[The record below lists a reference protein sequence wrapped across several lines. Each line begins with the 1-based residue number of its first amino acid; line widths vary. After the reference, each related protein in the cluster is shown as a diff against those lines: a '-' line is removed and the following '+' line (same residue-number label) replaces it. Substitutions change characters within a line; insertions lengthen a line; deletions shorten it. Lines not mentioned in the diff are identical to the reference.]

1 MPKIYYIECDVIVS
15 KKVRNRIV
23 ESKYRDWI
31 IAPTDDPKTLPA
43 DDRRINAL
51 RKRLGVKEKETVSF
65 GKIHSVLPLD

>member
-1 MPKIYYIECDVIVS
+1 MAKIYYIECDVIVS

>member
-1 MPKIYYIECDVIVS
+1 MNKIYYIECDVIVS
-15 KKVRNRIV
+15 KKVRNRVV
-23 ESKYRDWI
+23 ESKYHHWI
-31 IAPTDDPKTLPA
+31 IAPTDDPKTLPD